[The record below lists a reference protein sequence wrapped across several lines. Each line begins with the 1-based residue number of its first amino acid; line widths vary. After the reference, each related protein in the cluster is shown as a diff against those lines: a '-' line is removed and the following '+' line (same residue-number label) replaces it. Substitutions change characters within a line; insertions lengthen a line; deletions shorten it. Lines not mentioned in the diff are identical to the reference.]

1 MPTLQCLGYTMTI
14 SASVP
19 HDLADKRM
27 GTGFMF
33 NTVKF
38 LRFFH
43 LGRWA
48 ATTLPA
54 SACEEVGHVSW
65 VLNKDYYY
73 TTEM

>member
-1 MPTLQCLGYTMTI
+1 MTT
-14 SASVP
+14 SASLP
-19 HDLADKRM
+19 HDLADKRI

-48 ATTLPA
+48 AMTLPI
-54 SACEEVGHVSW
+54 SAVRK
-65 VLNKDYYY
+65 LD
-73 TTEM
+73 M